1 MKRLF
6 SLLLSGILMVSS
18 TLLLGIAVAEGVAP
32 GQAQALVEESL
43 PEVSLAEESQT
54 EESQTE
60 ESLAQCFY
68 SRVSQG
74 KDVKECDSVL
84 EKERNALKSVEL
96 KTAARCF
103 KLQNMVETNKP
114 EYLRLYDVRN
124 CHLFIEDS
132 PFWTSV
138 YYGDDDS
145 PCKYNSLYKEYVC
158 E

>member
-32 GQAQALVEESL
+32 GQAQALVEES
-43 PEVSLAEESQT
+43 QT

-60 ESLAQCFY
+60 KSQTEKSLAKCFY

-84 EKERNALKSVEL
+84 EKERNAIKSVEL
-96 KTAARCF
+96 KTAARCS
-103 KLQNMVETNKP
+103 KLKNMVENNKP
-114 EYLRLYDVRN
+114 EYLRLYEVRD
-124 CHLFIEDS
+124 CHLFIENS
-132 PFWTSV
+132 SFWTSI

-145 PCKYNSLYKEYVC
+145 PCKYDSLYKEYVC

>member
-18 TLLLGIAVAEGVAP
+18 TLLLGIAIAEGVAP

-43 PEVSLAEESQT
+43 TEEAQALVEKSPTEKSLAE
-54 EESQTE
+54 
-60 ESLAQCFY
+60 CFY
-68 SRVSQG
+68 SQVSQG
-74 KDVKECDSVL
+74 KDVKECDSAL

-96 KTAARCF
+96 KTAARCS

-114 EYLRLYDVRN
+114 EYLRLYDVRD
-124 CHLFIEDS
+124 CHFFIEDS
-132 PFWTSV
+132 PFWTSI
-138 YYGDDDS
+138 YYGDSDS
-145 PCKYNSLYKEYVC
+145 PCKYDSLYKEYVC

>member
-43 PEVSLAEESQT
+43 PEESLAEESQT
-54 EESQTE
+54 EES
-60 ESLAQCFY
+60 LAECFY
-68 SRVSQG
+68 SRVSKG
-74 KDVKECDSVL
+74 KDVKECDSAL
-84 EKERNALKSVEL
+84 EKKRNALKSVEL

-114 EYLRLYDVRN
+114 EYLRLYDVRD
-124 CHLFIEDS
+124 CHFFIEDS
-132 PFWTSV
+132 PFWTSI

-145 PCKYNSLYKEYVC
+145 PCKYDSLYKEYVC

>member
-43 PEVSLAEESQT
+43 PEESLAEESQT
-54 EESQTE
+54 EES
-60 ESLAQCFY
+60 LAECFY
-68 SRVSQG
+68 SRVSKG
-74 KDVKECDSVL
+74 KDLKECDSAL

-96 KTAARCF
+96 KTAAHCS
-103 KLQNMVETNKP
+103 KLKNMVETNKP
-114 EYLRLYDVRN
+114 EYLRLYEVRD
-124 CHLFIEDS
+124 CHFFIENS
-132 PFWTSV
+132 SFWTSI

-145 PCKYNSLYKEYVC
+145 PCKYDSLYKEYVC
-158 E
+158 K

>member
-32 GQAQALVEESL
+32 GQAQALVEES
-43 PEVSLAEESQT
+43 
-54 EESQTE
+54 QTE

-68 SRVSQG
+68 SRVSKG
-74 KDVKECDSVL
+74 KDVKECDSAL
-84 EKERNALKSVEL
+84 EKKRNALKSVEL
-96 KTAARCF
+96 KTAAHCF

-114 EYLRLYDVRN
+114 EYLRLYDVRD

-132 PFWTSV
+132 QFWTSI

-145 PCKYNSLYKEYVC
+145 PCKYDSLYNEYVC